1 MPCSRRLREHP
12 NPSLLPEIGT
22 LMDLMNVP
30 KLVRNADRFRHVI
43 TVLAKHGLADW
54 LSTLSMPWF
63 DKPARLETPDSL
75 TTEQRIRVA
84 MTELGTT
91 FIKLGQ
97 VLSTRPDL
105 VGKRLADELAML
117 RSETPA
123 DESAI
128 AIALIESELKGSIST
143 LYASFEPTAFASA
156 SIGQVHRAT
165 THEGNNVVVKVQH
178 TGIEEVIE
186 NDLEIMAVL
195 AGIAQQQSERLKQYR
210 PVETMREF
218 QKTLRQ
224 ELDFG
229 RELHNMQ
236 RFRKTFADE
245 TGIRFA
251 KPYPELSSRRVLTM
265 ERFEGTSISDKA
277 GLDSSGVNLDE
288 IAKRGANLFIKMIF
302 RDGFYHAD
310 PHPGNLM
317 VLKSHA
323 ASADDGSELADLG
336 ILDCGMV
343 GRIDDLLR
351 DDLELGLIAAVKH
364 DATKITEAVA
374 RIGNVPSDYD
384 QTLLKDSIQGLIDD
398 YSTQSLEDFD
408 LSGCLNDVVTII
420 QQSKIYLPAKV
431 AMLIKV
437 LIMLEGTAQQLSP
450 RFSVAEL
457 IEPYGRKAYRNR
469 FSVRRLISRLQ
480 TNIQDWEHLVT
491 IFPKDTADILRN
503 LKRGKFDVHLQ
514 HRRLEPVV
522 NRLVMGILT
531 AALFMGSASVLS
543 NQVRPTIFGLSV
555 PGLLGC
561 GIALIMGIQ
570 ITLAIRRSGT
580 K

>member
-1 MPCSRRLREHP
+1 MDRQAHETGRFPQHRTA
-12 NPSLLPEIGT
+12 NPSCDDRTRNDIHQAWT
-22 LMDLMNVP
+22 SP
-30 KLVRNADRFRHVI
+30 KHASRS
-43 TVLAKHGLADW
+43 G
-54 LSTLSMPWF
+54 
-63 DKPARLETPDSL
+63 
-75 TTEQRIRVA
+75 
-84 MTELGTT
+84 
-91 FIKLGQ
+91 
-97 VLSTRPDL
+97 
-105 VGKRLADELAML
+105 GKKLADELALL
-117 RSETPA
+117 RSDTPA
-123 DESAI
+123 DAPTV
-128 AIALIESELKGSIST
+128 AIALVESELGECIAS
-143 LYASFEPTAFASA
+143 LYRSFEPNAFASA
-156 SIGQVHRAT
+156 SIAQAHRAI
-165 THEGNNVVVKVQH
+165 THEGNSVVVKIQH
-178 TGIEEVIE
+178 AGIEEVIE
-186 NDLEIMAVL
+186 NDLEIMGVL

-224 ELDFG
+224 ELDFT
-229 RELHNMQ
+229 RELRNMQ
-236 RFRKTFADE
+236 RFGKTFSSEA
-245 TGIRFA
+245 GVRFA

-265 ERFEGTSISDKA
+265 ERFEGTSVSNKVE
-277 GLDSSGVNLDE
+277 LELSGANLNE
-288 IAKRGANLFIKMIF
+288 IARRGANLFIQMIF

-317 VLKSHA
+317 VLKSC
-323 ASADDGSELADLG
+323 STADTGEEVADLG

-343 GRIDDLLR
+343 GRIDNALR

-384 QTLLKDSIQGLIDD
+384 QTLLKDAIQGLIDD

-408 LSGCLNDVVTII
+408 LSGCLNAVVTII

-469 FSVRRLISRLQ
+469 FSVKRLISRLK
-480 TNIQDWEHLVT
+480 TNIQDWEHLIA

-531 AALFMGSASVLS
+531 AALFMGSASLLS
-543 NQVRPTIFGLSV
+543 NQVRPTIFGLSIL
-555 PGLLGC
+555 GLLGC
-561 GIALIMGIQ
+561 CIAIIMGTR
-570 ITLAIRRSGT
+570 ITLAIRRSAT

>member
-1 MPCSRRLREHP
+1 
-12 NPSLLPEIGT
+12 
-22 LMDLMNVP
+22 MDLVSVP
-30 KLVRNADRFRHVI
+30 KLMRNADRFRHVI

-54 LSTLSMPWF
+54 LSTLSLPWF
-63 DKPARLETPDSL
+63 DTLSKPESTDSL
-75 TTEQRIRVA
+75 TTEQRIRIA

-123 DESAI
+123 DESTI
-128 AIALIESELKGSIST
+128 AIALIESELNGNIAT
-143 LYASFEPTAFASA
+143 LFSSFEPNAFASA

-165 THEGNNVVVKVQH
+165 THDGNNVVVKVQH

-186 NDLEIMAVL
+186 NDLEIMSVL
-195 AGIAQQQSERLKQYR
+195 AGIAQQRSERLKQYR

-236 RFRKTFADE
+236 RFRKTFVDE
-245 TGIRFA
+245 AGIRFA
-251 KPYPELSSRRVLTM
+251 KPYPEFSSRRLLTM
-265 ERFEGTSISDKA
+265 EQFEGTSISDKA
-277 GLDSSGVNLDE
+277 GLDRSGLNLEE

-317 VLKSHA
+317 VLTSRTITEA
-323 ASADDGSELADLG
+323 GGEFADLG

-364 DATKITEAVA
+364 DATKITDAVA

-384 QTLLKDSIQGLIDD
+384 QTLLKDAIRGLIDD
-398 YSTQSLEDFD
+398 YSTQSLEEFD
-408 LSGCLNDVVTII
+408 LSGCLNEVVTII

-480 TNIQDWEHLVT
+480 TNVQDWEHLLT

-531 AALFMGSASVLS
+531 AAMFMGSASVLS

-561 GIALIMGIQ
+561 CIALVMGFQIM
-570 ITLAIRRSGT
+570 LAIRRSGT

>member
-1 MPCSRRLREHP
+1 
-12 NPSLLPEIGT
+12 
-22 LMDLMNVP
+22 MDLMSVP
-30 KLVRNADRFRHVI
+30 KLVRNADRFRHVL

-54 LSTLSMPWF
+54 LSTVSIPWF
-63 DKPARLETPDSL
+63 DKLTRPEATDSIS
-75 TTEQRIRVA
+75 TEQRIRVA

-105 VGKRLADELAML
+105 VGKKLADELALL
-117 RSETPA
+117 RSDTPA
-123 DESAI
+123 DEPPV
-128 AIALIESELKGSIST
+128 AIALVESELGGTIASLFT
-143 LYASFEPTAFASA
+143 SFEPNAFASA
-156 SIGQVHRAT
+156 SIGQVHRAI
-165 THEGNNVVVKVQH
+165 THEGNSVVVKIQH
-178 TGIEEVIE
+178 AGIEEVIE
-186 NDLEIMAVL
+186 NDLEIMGVL

-224 ELDFG
+224 ELDFT
-229 RELHNMQ
+229 RELRNMQ
-236 RFRKTFADE
+236 RFRKTFSNEA
-245 TGIRFA
+245 GIRFA
-251 KPYPELSSRRVLTM
+251 KPYPKLSSRRVLTM
-265 ERFEGTSISDKA
+265 ECFEGTSISNKEELERS
-277 GLDSSGVNLDE
+277 GLNLDE
-288 IAKRGANLFIKMIF
+288 IARRGANLFIQMIF

-317 VLKSHA
+317 VLNSC
-323 ASADDGSELADLG
+323 STTDTDGQVADLG

-343 GRIDDLLR
+343 GRIDDALR
-351 DDLELGLIAAVKH
+351 DDLELGLIAVVKH
-364 DATKITEAVA
+364 DATKLTEAVA

-384 QTLLKDSIQGLIDD
+384 QTLLKEAIQGLIDD

-408 LSGCLNDVVTII
+408 LSGCLNAVVTMI

-450 RFSVAEL
+450 SFSVAEL
-457 IEPYGRKAYRNR
+457 IEPYGRKAYRDR
-469 FSVRRLISRLQ
+469 FSMKRMISRLTINMQ
-480 TNIQDWEHLVT
+480 EWEHLIA
-491 IFPKDTADILRN
+491 IFPRDTADILRN

-531 AALFMGSASVLS
+531 AALFMGSASLLS
-543 NQVRPTIFGLSV
+543 NQVRPMVFGISI

-561 GIALIMGIQ
+561 CIALFMGIQ
-570 ITLAIRRSGT
+570 ITRAIRHSGQNELKST
-580 K
+580 R

>member
-1 MPCSRRLREHP
+1 MRRGFWSRPVIDVCVCVDRAS
-12 NPSLLPEIGT
+12 PSC
-22 LMDLMNVP
+22 D
-30 KLVRNADRFRHVI
+30 
-43 TVLAKHGLADW
+43 
-54 LSTLSMPWF
+54 
-63 DKPARLETPDSL
+63 DS
-75 TTEQRIRVA
+75 
-84 MTELGTT
+84 
-91 FIKLGQ
+91 
-97 VLSTRPDL
+97 
-105 VGKRLADELAML
+105 
-117 RSETPA
+117 
-123 DESAI
+123 
-128 AIALIESELKGSIST
+128 
-143 LYASFEPTAFASA
+143 
-156 SIGQVHRAT
+156 
-165 THEGNNVVVKVQH
+165 EGNHVVVKVQH

-195 AGIAQQQSERLKQYR
+195 AGIAQQQSERLRQYR
-210 PVETMREF
+210 PVETTREF

-229 RELHNMQ
+229 RELRNMQ

-251 KPYPELSSRRVLTM
+251 KPYPELSSCRVLTM
-265 ERFEGTSISDKA
+265 ESFKGTSISGKA
-277 GLDSSGVNLDE
+277 ALESSGSNLDE

-317 VLKSHA
+317 VLKGRTT
-323 ASADDGSELADLG
+323 DDTVGELADLG

-343 GRIDDLLR
+343 GRIDDALR

-374 RIGNVPSDYD
+374 RIENVPSDYD
-384 QTLLKDSIQGLIDD
+384 QTLLKDAIQSLIDD

-408 LSGCLNDVVTII
+408 LSGCLNEVITII
-420 QQSKIYLPAKV
+420 QQSKIYLPAKF
-431 AMLIKV
+431 AMLIKA

-450 RFSVAEL
+450 RFSVGEL

-469 FSVRRLISRLQ
+469 FSVRRLVSRLQ
-480 TNIQDWEHLVT
+480 TNFQDWEHLAT
-491 IFPKDTADILRN
+491 IFPRDTADILRN

-522 NRLVMGILT
+522 NRLVMGIHT
-531 AALFMGSASVLS
+531 AALFMGSASLLS
-543 NQVRPTIFGLSV
+543 NQVRPTVLGLSV
-555 PGLLGC
+555 AGFLGC
-561 GIALIMGIQ
+561 SVALILGIQ
-570 ITLAIRRSGT
+570 ITLAIRSSGT

>member
-1 MPCSRRLREHP
+1 
-12 NPSLLPEIGT
+12 
-22 LMDLMNVP
+22 MDLVSVP
-30 KLVRNADRFRHVI
+30 KLMRNADRFRHVI

-54 LSTLSMPWF
+54 LSTLSLPWF
-63 DKPARLETPDSL
+63 DTLSKPESTDSL
-75 TTEQRIRVA
+75 TTEQRIRIA

-123 DESAI
+123 DESTI
-128 AIALIESELKGSIST
+128 AIALIESELNGNIAT
-143 LYASFEPTAFASA
+143 LFSSFEPNAFASA

-165 THEGNNVVVKVQH
+165 THDGNNVVVKVQH

-186 NDLEIMAVL
+186 NDLEIMSVL

-236 RFRKTFADE
+236 RFRKTFVDE
-245 TGIRFA
+245 AGIRFA
-251 KPYPELSSRRVLTM
+251 KPYPEFSSRRVLTM
-265 ERFEGTSISDKA
+265 EQFEGTSISDKA
-277 GLDSSGVNLDE
+277 GLDRSGLNLEE

-317 VLKSHA
+317 VLTSRTITEA
-323 ASADDGSELADLG
+323 GGEFADLG

-364 DATKITEAVA
+364 DATKITDAVA

-384 QTLLKDSIQGLIDD
+384 QTLLKDAIQGLIDD
-398 YSTQSLEDFD
+398 YSTQSLEEFD
-408 LSGCLNDVVTII
+408 LSGCLNEVVTII

-480 TNIQDWEHLVT
+480 TNVQDWEHLLT

-531 AALFMGSASVLS
+531 AAMFMGSASVLS

-561 GIALIMGIQ
+561 CIALVMGFQIM
-570 ITLAIRRSGT
+570 LAIRRSGT

>member
-1 MPCSRRLREHP
+1 
-12 NPSLLPEIGT
+12 
-22 LMDLMNVP
+22 MDLVSVP
-30 KLVRNADRFRHVI
+30 KLMRNADRFRHVI

-54 LSTLSMPWF
+54 LSTLSLPWF
-63 DKPARLETPDSL
+63 DTLSKPESTDSL
-75 TTEQRIRVA
+75 TTEQRIRIA

-123 DESAI
+123 DESTI
-128 AIALIESELKGSIST
+128 AIALIESELNGNIAT
-143 LYASFEPTAFASA
+143 LFSSFEPNAFASA

-165 THEGNNVVVKVQH
+165 THDGNNVVVKVQH

-186 NDLEIMAVL
+186 NDLEIMSVL
-195 AGIAQQQSERLKQYR
+195 AGIAQQRSERLKQYR

-236 RFRKTFADE
+236 RFRKTFVDE
-245 TGIRFA
+245 AGIRFA
-251 KPYPELSSRRVLTM
+251 KPYPEFSSRRVLTM
-265 ERFEGTSISDKA
+265 EQFEGTSISDKA
-277 GLDSSGVNLDE
+277 GLDRSGLNLEE

-317 VLKSHA
+317 VLTSRTITEA
-323 ASADDGSELADLG
+323 GGEFADLG

-364 DATKITEAVA
+364 DATKITDAVA

-384 QTLLKDSIQGLIDD
+384 QTLLKDAIQGLIDD
-398 YSTQSLEDFD
+398 YSTQSLEEFD
-408 LSGCLNDVVTII
+408 LSGCLNEIVTII

-480 TNIQDWEHLVT
+480 TNVQDWEHLLT

-561 GIALIMGIQ
+561 CIALVMGFQIM
-570 ITLAIRRSGT
+570 LAIRRSGT

>member
-1 MPCSRRLREHP
+1 
-12 NPSLLPEIGT
+12 
-22 LMDLMNVP
+22 MDLVSVP
-30 KLVRNADRFRHVI
+30 KLMRNADRFRHVI

-54 LSTLSMPWF
+54 LSTLSLPWF
-63 DKPARLETPDSL
+63 DTLSKPESTDSL
-75 TTEQRIRVA
+75 TTEQRIRIA

-123 DESAI
+123 DESTI
-128 AIALIESELKGSIST
+128 AIALIESELNGNIAT
-143 LYASFEPTAFASA
+143 LFSSFEPNAFASA

-165 THEGNNVVVKVQH
+165 THDGNNVVVKVQH

-186 NDLEIMAVL
+186 NDLEIMSVL
-195 AGIAQQQSERLKQYR
+195 AGIAQQRSERLKQYR

-236 RFRKTFADE
+236 RFRKTFVDE
-245 TGIRFA
+245 AGIRFA
-251 KPYPELSSRRVLTM
+251 KPYPEFSSRRVLTM
-265 ERFEGTSISDKA
+265 EQFEGTSISDKA
-277 GLDSSGVNLDE
+277 GLDRSGLNLEE

-317 VLKSHA
+317 VLTSRTITEA
-323 ASADDGSELADLG
+323 GGEFADLG

-364 DATKITEAVA
+364 DATKITDAVA

-384 QTLLKDSIQGLIDD
+384 QTLLKDAIRGLIDD
-398 YSTQSLEDFD
+398 YSTQSLEEFD
-408 LSGCLNDVVTII
+408 LSGCLNEVVTII

-480 TNIQDWEHLVT
+480 TNVQDWEHLLT

-531 AALFMGSASVLS
+531 AAMFMGSASVLS

-561 GIALIMGIQ
+561 CIALVMGFQIM
-570 ITLAIRRSGT
+570 LAIRRSGT

>member
-1 MPCSRRLREHP
+1 
-12 NPSLLPEIGT
+12 
-22 LMDLMNVP
+22 MDLVSVP
-30 KLVRNADRFRHVI
+30 KLMRNADRFRHVI

-54 LSTLSMPWF
+54 LSTLSLPWF
-63 DKPARLETPDSL
+63 DTLSKPESTDSL
-75 TTEQRIRVA
+75 TTEQRIRIA

-123 DESAI
+123 DESTI
-128 AIALIESELKGSIST
+128 AIALIESELNGNIAT
-143 LYASFEPTAFASA
+143 LFSSFEPNAFASA

-165 THEGNNVVVKVQH
+165 THDGNNVVVKVQH

-186 NDLEIMAVL
+186 NDLEIMSVL

-236 RFRKTFADE
+236 RFRKTFVDE
-245 TGIRFA
+245 AGIRFA
-251 KPYPELSSRRVLTM
+251 KPYPEFSSRRLLTM
-265 ERFEGTSISDKA
+265 EQFEGTSISDKA
-277 GLDSSGVNLDE
+277 GLDRSGLNLEE

-317 VLKSHA
+317 VLTSRTITEA
-323 ASADDGSELADLG
+323 GGEFADLG

-364 DATKITEAVA
+364 DATKITDAVA

-384 QTLLKDSIQGLIDD
+384 QTLLKDAIQGLIDD
-398 YSTQSLEDFD
+398 YSTQSLEEFD
-408 LSGCLNDVVTII
+408 LSGCLNEVVTII

-480 TNIQDWEHLVT
+480 TNVQDWEHLLT

-531 AALFMGSASVLS
+531 AAMFMGSASVLS

-561 GIALIMGIQ
+561 CIALVMGFQIM
-570 ITLAIRRSGT
+570 LAIRRSGT

>member
-1 MPCSRRLREHP
+1 
-12 NPSLLPEIGT
+12 
-22 LMDLMNVP
+22 MDLVSVP
-30 KLVRNADRFRHVI
+30 KLMRNADRFRHVI

-54 LSTLSMPWF
+54 LSTLSLPWF
-63 DKPARLETPDSL
+63 DTLSKPESTDSL
-75 TTEQRIRVA
+75 TTEQRIRIA

-128 AIALIESELKGSIST
+128 AIALIESELKGNIAT
-143 LYASFEPTAFASA
+143 LFSSFEPNAFASA

-165 THEGNNVVVKVQH
+165 THDGNNVVVKVQH

-186 NDLEIMAVL
+186 NDLEIMSVL

-236 RFRKTFADE
+236 RFRKTFVDE
-245 TGIRFA
+245 AGIRFA
-251 KPYPELSSRRVLTM
+251 KPYPEFSSRRLLTM
-265 ERFEGTSISDKA
+265 EQFEGTSISDKA
-277 GLDSSGVNLDE
+277 GLDRSGLNLEE

-317 VLKSHA
+317 VLTSRTITEA
-323 ASADDGSELADLG
+323 GGEFADLG

-364 DATKITEAVA
+364 DATKITDAVA

-384 QTLLKDSIQGLIDD
+384 QTLLKDAIQGLIDD
-398 YSTQSLEDFD
+398 YSTQSLEEFD
-408 LSGCLNDVVTII
+408 LSGCLNEVVTII

-480 TNIQDWEHLVT
+480 TNVQDWEHLLT

-531 AALFMGSASVLS
+531 AAMFMGSASVLS

-561 GIALIMGIQ
+561 CIALVMGFQIM
-570 ITLAIRRSGT
+570 LAIRRSGT

>member
-1 MPCSRRLREHP
+1 
-12 NPSLLPEIGT
+12 
-22 LMDLMNVP
+22 MDLVSVP
-30 KLVRNADRFRHVI
+30 KLMRNADRFRHVI

-54 LSTLSMPWF
+54 LSTLSLPWF
-63 DKPARLETPDSL
+63 DTLSKPESTDSL
-75 TTEQRIRVA
+75 TTEQRIRIA

-123 DESAI
+123 DESTI
-128 AIALIESELKGSIST
+128 AIALIESELNGNIAT
-143 LYASFEPTAFASA
+143 LFSSFEPNAFASA

-165 THEGNNVVVKVQH
+165 THDGNNVVVKVQH

-186 NDLEIMAVL
+186 NDLEIMSVL

-236 RFRKTFADE
+236 RFRKTFVDE
-245 TGIRFA
+245 AGIRFA
-251 KPYPELSSRRVLTM
+251 KPYPEFSSRRLLTM
-265 ERFEGTSISDKA
+265 EQFEGTSISDKA
-277 GLDSSGVNLDE
+277 GLDRSGLNLEE

-317 VLKSHA
+317 VLTSRTITEA
-323 ASADDGSELADLG
+323 GGEFADLG

-364 DATKITEAVA
+364 DATKITDAVA

-384 QTLLKDSIQGLIDD
+384 QTLLKDAIRGLIDD
-398 YSTQSLEDFD
+398 YSTQSLEEFD
-408 LSGCLNDVVTII
+408 LSGCLNEVVTII

-480 TNIQDWEHLVT
+480 TNVQDWEHLLT

-531 AALFMGSASVLS
+531 AAMFMGSASVLS

-561 GIALIMGIQ
+561 CIALVMGFQIM
-570 ITLAIRRSGT
+570 LAIRRSGT

>member
-1 MPCSRRLREHP
+1 
-12 NPSLLPEIGT
+12 
-22 LMDLMNVP
+22 MDLVSVP
-30 KLVRNADRFRHVI
+30 KLMRNADRFRHVI

-54 LSTLSMPWF
+54 LSTLSLPWF
-63 DKPARLETPDSL
+63 DTLSKPESTDSL
-75 TTEQRIRVA
+75 TTEQRIRIA

-123 DESAI
+123 DESTI
-128 AIALIESELKGSIST
+128 AIALIESELNGNIAT
-143 LYASFEPTAFASA
+143 LFSSFEPNAFASA

-165 THEGNNVVVKVQH
+165 THDGNNVVVKVQH

-186 NDLEIMAVL
+186 NDLEIMSVL
-195 AGIAQQQSERLKQYR
+195 AGIAQQRSERLKQYR

-236 RFRKTFADE
+236 RFRKTFVDE
-245 TGIRFA
+245 AGIRFA
-251 KPYPELSSRRVLTM
+251 KPYPEFSSRRVLTM
-265 ERFEGTSISDKA
+265 EQFEGTSISDKA
-277 GLDSSGVNLDE
+277 GLDRSGLNLEE

-317 VLKSHA
+317 VLTSRTITEA
-323 ASADDGSELADLG
+323 GGEFADLG

-364 DATKITEAVA
+364 DATKITDAVA

-384 QTLLKDSIQGLIDD
+384 QTLLKDAIQGLIDD
-398 YSTQSLEDFD
+398 YSTQSLEEFD
-408 LSGCLNDVVTII
+408 LSGCLNEVVTII

-480 TNIQDWEHLVT
+480 TNVQDWEHLLT

-561 GIALIMGIQ
+561 CIALVMGFQIM
-570 ITLAIRRSGT
+570 LAIRRSGT